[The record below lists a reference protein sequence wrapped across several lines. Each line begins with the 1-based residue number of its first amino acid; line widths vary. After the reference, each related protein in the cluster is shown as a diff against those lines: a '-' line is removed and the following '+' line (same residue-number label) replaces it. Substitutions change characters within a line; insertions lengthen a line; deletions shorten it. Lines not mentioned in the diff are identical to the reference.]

1 MVSGGSVKAI
11 FTVCDCALV
20 KNVNMQSKRAIAVVW
35 IWFFILFGFLGV
47 TKLH

>member
-11 FTVCDCALV
+11 FTDCDCARV
-20 KNVNMQSKRAIAVVW
+20 KNVNRQSKTAIAVAW